1 VSEPTPSGAETRSL
15 ATSTGLLLSG
25 RIAGNA
31 GFLVAVL
38 VVARALGP
46 SGRGALAF
54 LTVTA
59 LVLARLT
66 AVGVPSATIV
76 FAAQRPARRPA
87 LLSNL
92 LGFTVVASF
101 AGGALVFGGLAV
113 VEQAR
118 PVEIDTVVLV
128 SFVLATV
135 LAAVVEAG
143 YSFLLG
149 CSRFRAQASVTAVAP
164 WLYAALLLALELGP
178 GLTVNLAAYAWIVA
192 NAVWAALLVGASGRG
207 IGLGRPDRPL
217 LWESVRFGVRA
228 WVGGLARFLN
238 FRVDQILMA
247 YLASSAALGVY
258 AVSVNASETLLY
270 LPGAV
275 ATAFI
280 PSLARTEPA
289 GRSEHTLRV
298 FRLTGLLTIATI
310 VVAAV
315 LGPLL
320 IPLAFGEDF
329 RGSVVPFLLLLPGAL
344 GFAALRVFSGA
355 LVASGLP
362 GRSSLGPAVALAAGV
377 VLDLALI
384 PPFGAEGAAAAA
396 TVAFLAGGAAAAA
409 AYGRVEG
416 FPARALVPRADDVRE
431 LRAVARTRLAA
442 AFAAR
447 TRETP

>member
-1 VSEPTPSGAETRSL
+1 
-15 ATSTGLLLSG
+15 
-25 RIAGNA
+25 
-31 GFLVAVL
+31 
-38 VVARALGP
+38 
-46 SGRGALAF
+46 
-54 LTVTA
+54 
-59 LVLARLT
+59 
-66 AVGVPSATIV
+66 
-76 FAAQRPARRPA
+76 
-87 LLSNL
+87 
-92 LGFTVVASF
+92 
-101 AGGALVFGGLAV
+101 
-113 VEQAR
+113 
-118 PVEIDTVVLV
+118 
-128 SFVLATV
+128 
-135 LAAVVEAG
+135 
-143 YSFLLG
+143 
-149 CSRFRAQASVTAVAP
+149 
-164 WLYAALLLALELGP
+164 
-178 GLTVNLAAYAWIVA
+178 
-192 NAVWAALLVGASGRG
+192 
-207 IGLGRPDRPL
+207 
-217 LWESVRFGVRA
+217 
-228 WVGGLARFLN
+228 
-238 FRVDQILMA
+238 MA

-289 GRSEHTLRV
+289 GRSQHTLRV